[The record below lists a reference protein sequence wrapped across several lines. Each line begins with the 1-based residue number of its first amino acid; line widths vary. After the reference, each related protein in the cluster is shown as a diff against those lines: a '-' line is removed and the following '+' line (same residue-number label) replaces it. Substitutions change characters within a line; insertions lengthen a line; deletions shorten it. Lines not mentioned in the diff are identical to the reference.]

1 MQRNRNTGQPDALSN
16 SFEPSSM
23 GLSGG
28 AAGAEAETAALG
40 QTHRARSWTASSLRL
55 LLELDVL

>member
-23 GLSGG
+23 GLSG